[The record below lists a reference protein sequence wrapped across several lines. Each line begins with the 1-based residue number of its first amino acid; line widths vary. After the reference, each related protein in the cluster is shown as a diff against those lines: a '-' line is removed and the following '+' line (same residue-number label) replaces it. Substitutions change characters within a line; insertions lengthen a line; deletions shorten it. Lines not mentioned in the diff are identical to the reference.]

1 MVKDTNKSVKK
12 TAKATVNKE
21 KPVSKVVRNQSEKT
35 TEKAIKTVSK
45 TSKVEISTDKNTI
58 EKAKKVKIETAA
70 KTNKKSSLPRHIK
83 NILISQPEPTGEKS
97 PYTEL
102 SKKYKL
108 KFTYIPFLK
117 VESLTLR
124 EFRKN
129 KINIADYTAIIFN
142 SKNAIDYF
150 FKICEEMRH
159 KMPQEAKYICSS
171 EAIAYYLQKYIQY
184 RKRKV
189 IYSNGTPQ
197 DMQNILKKYQATDN
211 FLLPCSALGIGFLP
225 AFLKQNKFNFT
236 EAIMYRMV
244 PNDDLKSKTLNYD
257 LITFFNPEGVKAFMT
272 IYPEFID
279 QRIAIGAFGEA
290 TQLEL
295 KKNGITVHAKAP
307 IDEIKSM
314 VMAIEKLFKDNPDLA
329 EEL

>member
-12 TAKATVNKE
+12 TAKATVNKDKPVKNVVE
-21 KPVSKVVRNQSEKT
+21 KPLEKTTKTTTKPVSK
-35 TEKAIKTVSK
+35 ASK
-45 TSKVEISTDKNTI
+45 LESNTAKNTV
-58 EKAKKVKIETAA
+58 EKVKKIKIETVD
-70 KTNKKSSLPRHIK
+70 KKNNKSSLPKHIK

-102 SKKYKL
+102 SKRYKL

-197 DMQNILKKYQATDN
+197 DMQTILKKYQATDN

-225 AFLKQNKFNFT
+225 TFLKQNKFNFT

-244 PNDDLKSKTLNYD
+244 PNDELKSKTLNHD

-272 IYPEFID
+272 IFPDFKD

-307 IDEIKSM
+307 YEEIKSM